1 MTKMRILL
9 IIIRY
14 DVFRM
19 KYKDTHSILFRIKV
33 GGRNV
38 ILMQIWRN
46 PEIDRK
52 CQKYDNFFVKF
63 ETTPWMMPPC

>member
-1 MTKMRILL
+1 MRILL
-9 IIIRY
+9 VIIRY

-38 ILMQIWRN
+38 LLVYIWEN

-52 CQKYDNFFVKF
+52 CQKYDSFFVKF
-63 ETTPWMMPPC
+63 ETTPWNMPPC

>member
-1 MTKMRILL
+1 MRILL
-9 IIIRY
+9 LIIRY

-38 ILMQIWRN
+38 LLMQIYRN
-46 PEIDRK
+46 PEIDTK
-52 CQKYDNFFVKF
+52 CQKNDSFFVKF
-63 ETTPWMMPPC
+63 ETTPWTMPPS